1 MLRAQP
7 ERSKQA
13 LPVKANAS
21 LAGFH
26 FAVNLFQF
34 LLLPLWLLP
43 MNAFWAW
50 LLLPLAFLNNPF
62 WSLIHEAIH
71 DLFHPIP
78 RVNVLF
84 GRAAAILFGAPFRVL
99 RLSHLLHHKLNR
111 TPMEATE
118 LFDAAKCSRLR
129 ASGGYFFQILGG
141 LYLVEV
147 LSAVLFLLPRR
158 WIRAFNARYIKAPSV
173 SAILMQNWTTDDAF
187 REIRVDGALVLGWFG
202 LSVWAYGRYWP
213 LLAALL
219 AARGLLISFLDNVYH
234 YRTPVNDIFYASN
247 LRLPLPMAGLLLNFN
262 LHGVHHQNPAA
273 PWSRLPF
280 LFREQAEI
288 YHGQYFSAAA
298 RQLYGPV
305 AIDSLPSAGSP
316 ASR

>member
-1 MLRAQP
+1 M
-7 ERSKQA
+7 SDKQTA
-13 LPVKANAS
+13 PVKINAA
-21 LAGFH
+21 LAGFQI
-26 FAVNLFQF
+26 AVNLFQF

-43 MNAFWAW
+43 ANALWGW
-50 LLLPLAFLNNPF
+50 LLLPLAFLTNPF

-71 DLFHPIP
+71 DLFHPVP
-78 RVNVLF
+78 RINILF
-84 GRAAAILFGAPFRVL
+84 GRTAGILFGAPFRVL

-118 LFDAAKCSRLR
+118 LFDAAKESRLR

-147 LSAVLFLLPRR
+147 LSAVLFLLPRG
-158 WIRAFNARYIKAPSV
+158 WIRAFNARYIKPQSV
-173 SAILMQNWTTDDAF
+173 SGILMQNWTTDEAYS
-187 REIRVDGALVLGWFG
+187 EIRTDGAWVLGWFG
-202 LSVWAYGRYWP
+202 LSLWAYGSHWP

-219 AARGLLISFLDNVYH
+219 AARGFLISFLDNVYH

-247 LRLPLPMAGLLLNFN
+247 LRLPAPLAALLLNFN

-273 PWSRLPF
+273 PWWRLPL
-280 LFREQAEI
+280 LFRDSAQI
-288 YHGQYFSAAA
+288 YHGGYFSAAA

-305 AIDSLPSAGSP
+305 ALEELPERRG
-316 ASR
+316 